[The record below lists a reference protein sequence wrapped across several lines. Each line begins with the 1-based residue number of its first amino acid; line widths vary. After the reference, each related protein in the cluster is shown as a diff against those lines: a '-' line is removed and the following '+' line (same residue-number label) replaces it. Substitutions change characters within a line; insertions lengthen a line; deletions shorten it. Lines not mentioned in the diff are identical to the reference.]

1 MLDVSQQDF
10 HWRVLKIGQDP
21 ARPPHNYI
29 EQWRRQ
35 YAEFKDIP
43 IKTQEAVAALSMC
56 EDSGRIEGIGQRVS
70 SSTFWLDDR
79 VELLKEYIE

>member
-10 HWRVLKIGQDP
+10 HWRVIKIGQDP

-35 YAEFKDIP
+35 YSEFKDIP
-43 IKTQEAVAALSMC
+43 TKTQEAVAALSIL
-56 EDSGRIEGIGQRVS
+56 SFALSFIGRISPPPAASLHRCQLSHYRH
-70 SSTFWLDDR
+70 LD
-79 VELLKEYIE
+79 